1 MSQAK
6 VDNYKKNKANRQKMM
21 KKEKF
26 LHRLEMVCVVFVGWI
41 GYSIYAKVERAQG
54 TTQETVEF
62 DASAVQDYV
71 SGLTQD

>member
-26 LHRLEMVCVVFVGWI
+26 LHRLEMVGITLVCVVCESGKST
-41 GYSIYAKVERAQG
+41 GHYAGNCRI
-54 TTQETVEF
+54 
-62 DASAVQDYV
+62 
-71 SGLTQD
+71 

>member
-26 LHRLEMVCVVFVGWI
+26 LHRLEMVG
-41 GYSIYAKVERAQG
+41 GHYAGNCRI
-54 TTQETVEF
+54 
-62 DASAVQDYV
+62 
-71 SGLTQD
+71 

>member
-26 LHRLEMVCVVFVGWI
+26 LHRLEMVGITLVCVVFVGWI

-62 DASAVQDYV
+62 Y
-71 SGLTQD
+71 